1 MPHPDGQPRQFLKQG
16 HAQHQGEGPKF
27 GDIEGVLRLIGLE
40 ARRQLILRD
49 NAARTAD
56 DLHGQVVNAQLA
68 GPPQQRGKNS
78 GVMPRQIGPHL
89 SEVALKNVG
98 IVDQPGR

>member
-27 GDIEGVLRLIGLE
+27 GDIERVLRLIGLE

-49 NAARTAD
+49 NAARMAD
-56 DLHGQVVNAQLA
+56 DLHGQVINTQLA
-68 GPPQQRGKNS
+68 RPKQQLGKNAR
-78 GVMPRQIGPHL
+78 VVPRQIGPHL
-89 SEVALKNVG
+89 GEVALKNVG
-98 IVDQPGR
+98 IVDQPGG